1 MRALNGNGIQSNE
14 QIKAKKN
21 VACTF
26 LQEEG
31 EMRHLKMH
39 PQVFVGIFK
48 NSKVVHP
55 NSKGGKTMLFKSAL
69 RALVEKQSSPSD
81 QQERSRS

>member
-1 MRALNGNGIQSNE
+1 MQALNGNGIQSNE
-14 QIKAKKN
+14 QIKAMKS

-31 EMRHLKMH
+31 KMRHLKMH

-48 NSKVVHP
+48 NSKEVHP
-55 NSKGGKTMLFKSAL
+55 QFKG
-69 RALVEKQSSPSD
+69 
-81 QQERSRS
+81 QQDYVI